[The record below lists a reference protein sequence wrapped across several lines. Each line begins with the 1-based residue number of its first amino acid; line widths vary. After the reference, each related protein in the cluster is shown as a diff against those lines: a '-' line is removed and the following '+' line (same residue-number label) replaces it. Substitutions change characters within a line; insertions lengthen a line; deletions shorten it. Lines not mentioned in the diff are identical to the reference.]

1 MTGIRHQGAKAGA
14 EKPMTTVACWET
26 EAAPR
31 AGMIWHKNGD
41 LGPPSLG
48 PVRAGCGQSGCPSH
62 SLGLPPP
69 NSRRLMVATM
79 VCSPLCL
86 WRGRESYIL
95 LCLGGAGGKPCG
107 LLLMGVAKEG
117 PFPGPALGR
126 SGRGLFCASKLY
138 PRYSWVEGTALLRG
152 IRPALLPEFLNQE
165 FS

>member
-1 MTGIRHQGAKAGA
+1 
-14 EKPMTTVACWET
+14 MTTVACWET

-86 WRGRESYIL
+86 WRERELHLALPGRCRWQAVWSSADGSCKGRALSWASLGKVWEGGYSVPRNCIPDTAGSKVP
-95 LCLGGAGGKPCG
+95 LCSGGFAQPS
-107 LLLMGVAKEG
+107 
-117 PFPGPALGR
+117 FR
-126 SGRGLFCASKLY
+126 SL
-138 PRYSWVEGTALLRG
+138 
-152 IRPALLPEFLNQE
+152 
-165 FS
+165 